1 MDVHWTRLD
10 EEALRDEARLHRG
23 ACDDGDLDPADL
35 RWTLLEMPIARLA
48 PVAPSCGWAAWIADE
63 IADQVVDHDEVRGAS
78 WPSPTDPTDEVREP
92 VVVTIDGDRVQLWD
106 GWHRTASAAARGDA
120 TIPCILGT
128 MPGED
133 PAAVAAVGNGG
144 PPSDS

>member
-1 MDVHWTRLD
+1 MDVHWMRLD
-10 EEALRDEARLHRG
+10 EEALRDEARLYRWQ
-23 ACDDGDLDPADL
+23 CDDGELDPGDL
-35 RWTLLEMPIARLA
+35 RWTLIELPIARLA
-48 PVAPSCGWAAWIADE
+48 AIAPTCGWAEWLQTE
-63 IADQVVDHDEVRGAS
+63 IADAHGDRAGD
-78 WPSPTDPTDEVREP
+78 WPSPDPVDEVREP